1 MIIPPVSTHNDCR
14 YCRMIH
20 TNALEAMGPRGSDRQ
35 CYQGCQ
41 RGETSP
47 LATGDRRVHQQSRQG
62 SQVDFSGDDV
72 KISRQDSMSNGEI
85 KEAAM
90 IAAFANFINTWAG
103 VSGVLIDRKEES
115 A

>member
-1 MIIPPVSTHNDCR
+1 MSARRNFPPH
-14 YCRMIH
+14 
-20 TNALEAMGPRGSDRQ
+20 
-35 CYQGCQ
+35 
-41 RGETSP
+41 
-47 LATGDRRVHQQSRQG
+47 ATGDRGVRQQGRQR

-72 KISRQDSMSNGEI
+72 KILRPYSMSNGEI